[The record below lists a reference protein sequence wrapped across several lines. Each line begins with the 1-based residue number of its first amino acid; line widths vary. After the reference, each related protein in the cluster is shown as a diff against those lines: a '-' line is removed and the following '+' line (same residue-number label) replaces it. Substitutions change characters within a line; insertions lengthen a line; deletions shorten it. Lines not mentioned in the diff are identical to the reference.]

1 MTFRFTTLSLRGIK
15 KERVQKMSDYT
26 PSQLLLRCAQG
37 DAVVGK
43 SRPLLRCAHGDGI
56 FFVSTNGVPT
66 RINYHRQFEYY
77 DFVKLLGEFFSFPEY
92 TPDRNQHRDS
102 TLNIRFG

>member
-26 PSQLLLRCAQG
+26 PSRLLLRCAQG

-43 SRPLLRCAHGDGI
+43 SRLLLRCAHGDGI

-66 RINYHRQFEYY
+66 RINYHRQFEP
-77 DFVKLLGEFFSFPEY
+77 FVILSAMRSAPRLSHGALAE
-92 TPDRNQHRDS
+92 
-102 TLNIRFG
+102 